1 MQEYI
6 IGLKHPESIQIP
18 AKHNAVSGH
27 HAKITV
33 HDNGEWILE
42 DIGSTN
48 GTYVVQPDGSLRQVS
63 RLRISPATTVQLG
76 PPTVNGYR
84 FTASF
89 VTKDLDPAWKA
100 LQADLYFIKTQEEKF
115 KSKARTF
122 GWVQKTSSII
132 ALALTFI
139 IDFFVHM
146 DGQTLMFLRMG
157 LMAVAPAIVGVA
169 MDISMKGREE
179 LLRKRKGLVCP
190 NPACQRPLGEREIEY
205 GACPFCKSYRRY

>member
-6 IGLKHPESIQIP
+6 IGLRHPESIQIP
-18 AKHNAVSGH
+18 PKHNAVSGH

-33 HDNGEWILE
+33 HDNGEWMLE

-63 RLRISPATTVQLG
+63 RMRITPATTIQLG

-84 FTASF
+84 FTASY
-89 VTKDLDPAWKA
+89 VTKDLDPAWQA
-100 LQADLYFIKTQEEKF
+100 LQADLFYIKSCEEKF
-115 KSKARTF
+115 KSRARTF
-122 GWVQKTSSII
+122 GWLQKTSSII
-132 ALALTFI
+132 ALGLTFLV
-139 IDFFVHM
+139 DMVVTMDSQTMMFV
-146 DGQTLMFLRMG
+146 RMG
-157 LMAVAPAIVGVA
+157 FMAVAPAIVGVA
-169 MDISMKGREE
+169 MDLSLKGREE

-205 GACPFCKSYRRY
+205 GACPFCKSYRKY